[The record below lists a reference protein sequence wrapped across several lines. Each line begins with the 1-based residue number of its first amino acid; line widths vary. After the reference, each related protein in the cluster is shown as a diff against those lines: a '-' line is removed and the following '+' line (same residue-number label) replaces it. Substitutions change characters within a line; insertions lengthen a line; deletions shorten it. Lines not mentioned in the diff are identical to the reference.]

1 MTQTQIPPGVLR
13 SHEPGA
19 EARQPEPQLP
29 GDVPEVSSVERPLS
43 IHEAGSSD
51 GTALPQPTLDISV
64 VVPFYN
70 PGDRLRTTVAQLVRV
85 LGASEMSFEIIAVSD
100 GSNDGS
106 PFSLDEFPESVVR
119 RVSYASN
126 VGKGYAVRTGLGI
139 GRGRYLG
146 FIDADGD
153 IPPDLMAAFA
163 AIMRSEGPDIVVG
176 SKRHPDSS
184 VNNSALRRL
193 YSLGHQSLNR
203 IFFRLKVRDTQ
214 VGIKLIDRRVVA
226 DVLPLLR
233 ENRFALDLEFLVL
246 AQRLGYVRV
255 VEAPV
260 RIEERSDSTVSM
272 KTAWRLVKDTLGIY
286 IRLSVRH
293 EYDFGV
299 ASRAGM
305 AVPAAAKG
313 PVMIAGSVVA

>member
-1 MTQTQIPPGVLR
+1 V
-13 SHEPGA
+13 S
-19 EARQPEPQLP
+19 
-29 GDVPEVSSVERPLS
+29 GDVAEVTPDEQPLS

-51 GTALPQPTLDISV
+51 GAGLPQPTLDISV

-85 LGASEMSFEIIAVSD
+85 LGASGMSFEIIAVSD

-106 PFSLDEFPESVVR
+106 PFTLDEFPESVVR

-153 IPPDLMAAFA
+153 IPPDLMAAFV

-203 IFFRLKVRDTQ
+203 ILFRLKVKDTQ

-246 AQRLGYVRV
+246 AQRLGYVSV

-299 ASRAGM
+299 ASSTCTAAPAG
-305 AVPAAAKG
+305 PNG
-313 PVMIAGSVVA
+313 PVVVAGSVIA